1 MSVEFEKAIEEIQA
15 SIIRDA
21 RKIYS
26 EKVIER
32 WLNPEY
38 FGEMENPHGR
48 ATITGPCGDTMTIFL
63 EMIDDKIID
72 ARFVTDGCMTT
83 IVAGSMACELAI
95 GGTIKDA
102 YKIGDEVIL
111 ESLDG
116 LPEESAHCA
125 LLASN
130 TLKETLAD
138 YLSCKNEPWRR
149 LYRKK

>member
-1 MSVEFEKAIEEIQA
+1 VSVEFEKAIEEIQA

-32 WLNPEY
+32 WLNPKY
-38 FGEMENPHGR
+38 LGEMENPHGR
-48 ATITGPCGDTMTIFL
+48 TTITGPCGDTMTIFL
-63 EMIDDKIID
+63 KMKDNKIVD

-95 GGTIKDA
+95 GRTIKDA
-102 YKIGDEVIL
+102 FKISDEVIL

-116 LPEESAHCA
+116 LPDESAHCA

-130 TLKETLAD
+130 TLRETLAD

-149 LYRKK
+149 LYRKE

>member
-1 MSVEFEKAIEEIQA
+1 MSVEFDKAIEEIQA
-15 SIIRDA
+15 LIIRDA

-32 WLNPEY
+32 WLNPRY
-38 FGEMENPHGR
+38 LGEMEDPHGR
-48 ATITGPCGDTMTIFL
+48 ATVTGPCGDKITIFL
-63 EMIDDKIID
+63 EINDDKIVD

-95 GGTIKDA
+95 GRTIQDA
-102 YKIGDEVIL
+102 FKISDKLIL
-111 ESLDG
+111 ESLHG

-130 TLKETLAD
+130 TLRETLAD
-138 YLSCKNEPWRR
+138 YLASKNEP
-149 LYRKK
+149 

>member
-1 MSVEFEKAIEEIQA
+1 
-15 SIIRDA
+15 
-21 RKIYS
+21 
-26 EKVIER
+26 
-32 WLNPEY
+32 
-38 FGEMENPHGR
+38 
-48 ATITGPCGDTMTIFL
+48 MTIFL
-63 EMIDDKIID
+63 EMSDDKIID

-83 IVAGSMACELAI
+83 SVAGSMACELAI
-95 GGTIKDA
+95 GRTIKDA
-102 YKIGDEVIL
+102 YKISDEVIL

-138 YLSCKNEPWRR
+138 YLSSKNEPWRR